1 MNENALLKRS
11 GEFEILITIPY
22 YEWNEVKGRRE
33 REEEFLKRK
42 LSEGMKT

>member
-1 MNENALLKRS
+1 MRICSFKRS

-22 YEWNEVKGRRE
+22 YEWNEVEGRRE
-33 REEEFLKRK
+33 REEEYLKSK